1 MCCDRRGVS
10 FLSRFG
16 PVFRNRFC
24 FFSGRSGR
32 SPHLRPMRL
41 QTRRN
46 GRTLTRPPHSAALF
60 GYRGVDF
67 CNVRVSF
74 RPRSV
79 FSLVLLTLGHRGL
92 LAALVWGPLGYLLL
106 WRRWPYGGLLGPALL
121 PPDLHL
127 LRGITFRG
135 LPFMKY
141 LIPPLERLGGPA
153 LRLRGQGVE
162 DALKN
167 GVGAAG
173 LKCRGRGPAFSA
185 PPGSAG

>member
-1 MCCDRRGVS
+1 
-10 FLSRFG
+10 
-16 PVFRNRFC
+16 
-24 FFSGRSGR
+24 
-32 SPHLRPMRL
+32 MRL

-46 GRTLTRPPHSAALF
+46 GGTLTRPPRSAALF
-60 GYRGVDF
+60 GHRGVDF

-74 RPRSV
+74 RPRTV
-79 FSLVLLTLGHRGL
+79 FSLVLLTLGHGGL

-153 LRLRGQGVE
+153 LRLRGQGIE

-167 GVGAAG
+167 GVGPFQFCHRQDHIDQLALVILVLDDREQQLVLFRQLFTPLG
-173 LKCRGRGPAFSA
+173 TSL
-185 PPGSAG
+185 